1 MLTTE
6 SPLSGSTSVPDLLL
20 PRLPR
25 PDTFNPDLFTVLLF
39 QAHAQGR
46 PALTDFHLAQM
57 VQTLAWCHGSD
68 RGHPRLTGST
78 IDGRHYVTIPHTAW
92 LSTCPDLTR
101 STLNR
106 VLSIC
111 SEDLPDDRRAGG
123 LFITRRS
130 VHGLMHSLDL
140 DLLRRWYHE
149 AHVTESRLTDTL
161 SHHRPSSV
169 RHDHDLCDVLNLTG
183 AGGSMLGL
191 MLRQLAWWQG
201 SDQGHVPRLA
211 ARQLSDGYHYV
222 AKTRASWQRVHP
234 ALTQWVVHRL
244 LEEARAAGFLRAE
257 LALLKNLNIGG
268 LNLRVEYDALRRAH
282 LQTLGR
288 PPADDWLSPAPVIGT
303 AQG

>member
-211 ARQLSDGYHYV
+211 GRQLSG
-222 AKTRASWQRVHP
+222 RVS
-234 ALTQWVVHRL
+234 LRSQD
-244 LEEARAAGFLRAE
+244 AGVMAE
-257 LALLKNLNIGG
+257 GAPC
-268 LNLRVEYDALRRAH
+268 AH
-282 LQTLGR
+282 SVGR
-288 PPADDWLSPAPVIGT
+288 PPVARRGPRGGFPSRRARS
-303 AQG
+303 AQKPEHRWPQPSG